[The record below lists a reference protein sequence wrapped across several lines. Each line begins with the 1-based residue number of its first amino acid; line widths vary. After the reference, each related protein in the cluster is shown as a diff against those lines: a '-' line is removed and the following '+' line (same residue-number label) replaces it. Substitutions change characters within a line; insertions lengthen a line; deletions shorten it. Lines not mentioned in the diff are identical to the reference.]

1 MTINTDLTPQE
12 LAQLNMRVDGFNKK
26 IKAENQGSK
35 NSLDEADFMKL
46 LVTQLKTQDPTKPL
60 DDKEFIGQMAQF
72 TSLKQMNAL
81 TDNFKNLTKEFA
93 FTKAVNLV
101 NKWVSW
107 TDEGGRMY
115 SGVVESV
122 KVREGNTMLNVDGN
136 DVALE
141 QVQEVR
147 DVKVQTEAPVKYADP
162 ALKTSAAPTKQD
174 EFILEEPVQKQAEPA
189 PVN

>member
-1 MTINTDLTPQE
+1 MTLNTQLSPQE
-12 LAQLNMRVDGFNKK
+12 MAQLNMKVDGFNKK
-26 IKAENQGSK
+26 IKEENQGSK

-46 LVTQLKTQDPTKPL
+46 LITQLKTQDPTKPL

-72 TSLKQMNAL
+72 TSLKQMNNL

-107 TDEGGRMY
+107 TDEGGRLN

-122 KVREGNTMLNVDGN
+122 RVREGNTTLNIDGN
-136 DVALE
+136 DVPLE
-141 QVQEVR
+141 QIQEVR
-147 DVKVQTEAPVKYADP
+147 DVKVQEISPVKYTDE
-162 ALKTSAAPTKQD
+162 ALNIKSEPQD
-174 EFILEEPVQKQAEPA
+174 KKNDFILEEPAEK
-189 PVN
+189 VETK

>member
-1 MTINTDLTPQE
+1 MTINTDLSPQE
-12 LAQLNMRVDGFNKK
+12 LSQLNMKVDGFNKK

-35 NSLDEADFMKL
+35 NALDEADFMKL

-136 DVALE
+136 DVPLE
-141 QVQEVR
+141 QIQEVR
-147 DVKVQTEAPVKYADP
+147 DSKVQTEQPVKFADP
-162 ALKTSAAPTKQD
+162 ALKTSATPTQQD
-174 EFILEEPVQKQAEPA
+174 EFILEEPVQKQSEPA

>member
-1 MTINTDLTPQE
+1 MMINTDLSPQE
-12 LAQLNMRVDGFNKK
+12 MAELNMKVDSFNKK
-26 IKAENQGSK
+26 TKAENQGSK

-122 KVREGNTMLNVDGN
+122 KVREGNTLLNIEGN
-136 DVALE
+136 DVPVE
-141 QVQEVR
+141 QVNEVR
-147 DVKVQTEAPVKYADP
+147 DMRALAEQPVKSDKP
-162 ALKTSAAPTKQD
+162 ELKNQSAPTSAD
-174 EFILEEPVQKQAEPA
+174 EFILQEPVQKETASVA
-189 PVN
+189 N